1 MIIDPSTRDPF
12 DVYRLLSGSIL
23 PRPIAF
29 VSTIS
34 KDGVRNLAP
43 FSFFTVASAN
53 PPIIAFC
60 PMTRGGDNPKKDTL
74 VNIEAT
80 GEFVVNICSEDFA
93 AQMNSTAGEY
103 PPDVDEFELSGLTAV
118 PSEIVKPP
126 RVKESRVNMECK
138 LHQLVQVSDKFLGGT
153 LVLGEVVRFHV
164 QDSMVNSI
172 GEIDADQLNAIG
184 RMAGPVYVRTTDR
197 FEMVRPA

>member
-138 LHQLVQVSDKFLGGT
+138 LHQLVPVSDKFLGGT